1 MKIESLSLSPLT
13 VPLTEPFGIATGAHH
28 AAENVAVRVKLED
41 GTEGLGEAAPVPHI
55 SGETREQVLQTA
67 GELAALLRGQ
77 DVRQYRRLS
86 AMVREPLAAV
96 PSALAAVEMAILDA
110 LLRSWGASFLEFF
123 GGRETELETDITIT
137 TGTVEQAER
146 AAARALGLGFREL
159 KIKVGGADLDHDV
172 RRLRAI
178 AAAAPPCTLV
188 LDGNTAFSVASGLEL
203 LRALGP
209 ARDRVTLFEQPV
221 PREDWDGL
229 AELSLKGDV
238 LVAADEGFRSAEDL
252 GRIVKRPG
260 IGAVNIKTAKLGV
273 IGGFDLLRAAQ
284 SLGLVVMVGGM
295 VETEISMG
303 VSACLAAGVGG
314 VRFVDLDTPLFM
326 GQRPLRGGYAQEG
339 PRIDLSPIRR
349 GHGVTLQES

>member
-1 MKIESLSLSPLT
+1 MKIESISLSPLT

-28 AAENVAVRVKLED
+28 AAENVLVRVRLTD

-55 SGETREQVLQTA
+55 SGESRQQVLQTEGDLA
-67 GELAALLRGQ
+67 ELLCGE
-77 DVRQYRRLS
+77 DVRRYRRLS
-86 AMVREPLAAV
+86 AMVREPLGHV

-110 LLRSWGASFLEFF
+110 LLRALRISFLDFF
-123 GGRETELETDITIT
+123 GGAQTELITDITVT

-146 AAARALGLGFREL
+146 AAARAMGLGFREL

-172 RRLRAI
+172 RRVRAV
-178 AAAAPPCTLV
+178 ASAAPACSLV
-188 LDGNTAFSVASGLEL
+188 LDGNTAFSPASGLEL
-203 LRALGP
+203 LRELGP
-209 ARDRVTLFEQPV
+209 ERRRVSLFEQPV

-229 AELSLKGDV
+229 AELSRRGDI

-252 GRIVKRPG
+252 QRIAKTPG

-273 IGGFDLLRAAQ
+273 VGGFDLLRAAQ
-284 SLGLVVMVGGM
+284 SLGLAVMVGGM

-326 GQRPLRGGYAQEG
+326 GERPLTGGYGQEG
-339 PRIDLSPIRR
+339 PRIDLSPIRV
-349 GHGVTLQES
+349 GHGVTLRES

>member
-1 MKIESLSLSPLT
+1 MKIESISLSPLT

-28 AAENVAVRVKLED
+28 AAENVMVRVKLED
-41 GTEGLGEAAPVPHI
+41 GMEGLGEAAPVPHI
-55 SGETREQVLQTA
+55 SGERREQVLQTE
-67 GELAALLRGQ
+67 GDLAELLRGQ
-77 DVRQYRRLS
+77 DVRKYRRLS
-86 AMVREPLAAV
+86 AMVREPLAPV

-110 LLRSWGASFLEFF
+110 LLRSLGSSFLDFF
-123 GGRETELETDITIT
+123 GGAEMELSTDITIT
-137 TGTVEQAER
+137 TGTVQQAEG
-146 AAARALGLGFREL
+146 AAARAHGLGFREL

-172 RRLRAI
+172 RRVRAI
-178 AAAAPPCTLV
+178 AAAAPSCSLV

-203 LRALGP
+203 LRELGR

-229 AELSLKGDV
+229 GELSLKGDV

-252 GRIVKRPG
+252 KRIVKTPG

-273 IGGFDLLRAAQ
+273 IGSFDLLRAAQ

-326 GQRPLRGGYAQEG
+326 GERPLRGGYAQEG